1 MSNLPS
7 YMVGWDIGG
16 AHLKAVLLNTK
27 GEVVDCLQL
36 PCPLWK
42 GLDYLQRAMSDA
54 LLQLNLSGTR
64 QPQGLSP
71 QNISVKADYSCV
83 KALSI
88 APCDVNRTSACHA
101 ITMTGEL
108 VDLFENRHQGV
119 CEIAKLATNILGE
132 ETLFYA
138 ANTGF
143 VPLKCVSELSA
154 NIASTNWHASVS
166 ALAMH
171 VTNALFVDIGS
182 TTTDIIG
189 IEGGKVVSERLSDA
203 HRLVADSLVYTGVV
217 RTPVMALAQKL
228 VFEGVETN
236 VAAEYFATM
245 ADVYRLTCELTADD
259 ADTADGKGKTQ
270 LESARRLARM
280 IGHDIHKSDTDE
292 SLEKWIKLAFA
303 CRRLQM
309 QQIKA
314 AMQKQLKPNM
324 PIIGAGAGSFLVK
337 AIADDLGCRFMH
349 AYECAWEPI
358 SMRPSPTNNQLQ
370 LVYSAGMT
378 LAVTGHI
385 DLSMQHNIEVCFS
398 AYAVAFLAQKNQ
410 LC

>member
-88 APCDVNRTSACHA
+88 APCDVNRISACHA

-189 IEGGKVVSERLSDA
+189 IEGGKVASEDLSSGGLSDA
-203 HRLVADSLVYTGVV
+203 HRLAFDSLVYTGVV

-280 IGHDIHKSDTDE
+280 IGHDVYKSDTVE
-292 SLEKWIKLAFA
+292 SLEKWIKLAIT
-303 CRRLQM
+303 CRSLHM
-309 QQIKA
+309 QQIKT
-314 AMQKQLKPNM
+314 AMLKYLIPNM
-324 PIIGAGAGSFLVK
+324 TIVGAGAGNFLVK
-337 AIADDLGCRFMH
+337 AIAADLGYAFMYGWEH
-349 AYECAWEPI
+349 ATIQPAEP
-358 SMRPSPTNNQLQ
+358 SGLNTK
-370 LVYSAGMT
+370 
-378 LAVTGHI
+378 HEI
-385 DLSMQHNIEVCFS
+385 DVCFS
-398 AYAVAFLAQKNQ
+398 AYAVAFLAQKYQ
-410 LC
+410 SR